1 MKHKLTQI
9 AENGISLQRQTWTA
23 EKRVLVMTWQ
33 RLFFVKKKKTE
44 QKGKNQKKNS
54 VLKAGRYFFSSCRY
68 KTNWPPSLIKV
79 QRVQGRDG
87 RRHNNHHGPFFFLLR
102 FFFIIFSLSFDRVRV
117 KESQTN
123 DTGYSNESFISAVRH
138 IWHVR
143 TWRKAPKWPSIHETM
158 KVGTTQRSPHDRLNF
173 RWR

>member
-33 RLFFVKKKKTE
+33 RLFFVKKKTE

-87 RRHNNHHGPFFFLLR
+87 RRHNNHHGPFFSSSSSSSFPFL
-102 FFFIIFSLSFDRVRV
+102 STEYAWKRV
-117 KESQTN
+117 KQMIRAIQTSHSFRLSAIFGTFAHEEKRQN
-123 DTGYSNESFISAVRH
+123 DR
-138 IWHVR
+138 
-143 TWRKAPKWPSIHETM
+143 PSM
-158 KVGTTQRSPHDRLNF
+158 R
-173 RWR
+173 RWRSVRRRGAPTTD